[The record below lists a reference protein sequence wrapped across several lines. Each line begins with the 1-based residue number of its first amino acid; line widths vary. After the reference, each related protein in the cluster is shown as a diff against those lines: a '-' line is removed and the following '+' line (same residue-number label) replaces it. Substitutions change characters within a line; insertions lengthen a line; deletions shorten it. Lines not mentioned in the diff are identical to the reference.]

1 MDMNMIP
8 EITVEDLAGKL
19 RSPDHFILLGVR
31 EEWELALA
39 RIVDP
44 RLEVRPMSRLASEGT
59 AALPQAA
66 LQKDAEIIVVC
77 HQGVRSADVTG
88 WLASQGWSR
97 VFSVEGGIDEYARRI
112 DPSVGFY

>member
-1 MDMNMIP
+1 MNMNNVP
-8 EITVEDLAGKL
+8 EITVEDLARKL
-19 RSPDHFILLGVR
+19 RSPDPFVLLDVR
-31 EEWELALA
+31 EEWELDLA

-59 AALPQAA
+59 AALPEAA
-66 LQKDAEIIVVC
+66 FPKDAEIIVVC

-88 WLASQGWSR
+88 WLAAQGWSK
-97 VFSVEGGIDEYARRI
+97 VFSVEGGIDEYARKI